1 MAKYS
6 TDIFF
11 TSGSRVHPDAHEDD
25 QRVEAGGQ
33 SQPVHQAPLEP
44 ATHLCAEA
52 DAPGQLKHFFH
63 SFDFCPSIF
72 SSCFVGSLFAF
83 IRLTSD

>member
-1 MAKYS
+1 MAQIFKAF
-6 TDIFF
+6 FF

-33 SQPVHQAPLEP
+33 SQPVHQASVKP

-52 DAPGQLKHFFH
+52 DAPGQLKHFFT
-63 SFDFCPSIF
+63 
-72 SSCFVGSLFAF
+72 V
-83 IRLTSD
+83 